1 MWTVS
6 PEVRLAQQVYVELS
20 FNASFS
26 SSRLHYAYYLEPFV
40 SLVPSR
46 VAVEG
51 NTSVE
56 VHGAGFSRQA
66 WQYGLLRCAF
76 EDADERVTMPAMFIS
91 TELVY
96 CRTLHP

>member
-1 MWTVS
+1 M
-6 PEVRLAQQVYVELS
+6 AEL
-20 FNASFS
+20 F

-40 SLVPSR
+40 KSLVPSR

-91 TELVY
+91 TEPSIVVP
-96 CRTLHP
+96 LHP